1 MWTALLLLLACAE
14 APREKQGADGDSAA
28 PNDDTGDIGGETPT
42 QDRDSDGYAED
53 VDCDDTRAAIHPD
66 ADEAAWNGVDD
77 NCDGRI
83 DGDGRFAGELRLRA
97 TAIYEGDPY
106 SFDLRC
112 PATLDRQGA
121 RFGFSLLCSPDPD
134 DDWAM
139 LLLGESLWV
148 EASSAALEADAWGG
162 GAEVRSSNG
171 WDTGADSSFRYVG
184 LDDIALSAAL
194 SAVSLSLSV
203 EGTLA
208 WTGEPADP
216 SALPAG

>member
-1 MWTALLLLLACAE
+1 
-14 APREKQGADGDSAA
+14 
-28 PNDDTGDIGGETPT
+28 
-42 QDRDSDGYAED
+42 
-53 VDCDDTRAAIHPD
+53 
-66 ADEAAWNGVDD
+66 
-77 NCDGRI
+77 
-83 DGDGRFAGELRLRA
+83 
-97 TAIYEGDPY
+97 
-106 SFDLRC
+106 
-112 PATLDRQGA
+112 
-121 RFGFSLLCSPDPD
+121 
-134 DDWAM
+134 M